1 MHSRTSRTSLAIFAA
16 LACAATLQ
24 AGSQRPVDIPERL
37 RGAERVVVAEVAR
50 VDARFQRNRFGD
62 ELIVSRVLLRV
73 SETLK
78 GAPAPTLTMELEGG
92 TVGEVTLRVTDLE
105 PLETGD
111 CAVFFLDRGQA
122 DLHVPHLRGQG
133 ILKLDDLNRVKGT
146 SLTLDMIREMARTA
160 GQ

>member
-1 MHSRTSRTSLAIFAA
+1 
-16 LACAATLQ
+16 
-24 AGSQRPVDIPERL
+24 
-37 RGAERVVVAEVAR
+37 
-50 VDARFQRNRFGD
+50 
-62 ELIVSRVLLRV
+62 
-73 SETLK
+73 
-78 GAPAPTLTMELEGG
+78 MELEGG